1 MLQTRVALGLALLA
15 GSILVPGNKPVNVG
29 TVRQDKNSV
38 RWADGSPMPIPK
50 PTGKEVQLA
59 DGSPMPLPKPKDG
72 GSLVADGSPMPL
84 PKPTGSVIG
93 GLV

>member
-1 MLQTRVALGLALLA
+1 MFEPRVALGLALLA
-15 GSILVPGNKPVNVG
+15 GSIVVPGTKPVNVG
-29 TVRQDKNSV
+29 TVRHDKSSA

-84 PKPTGSVIG
+84 PKPTGGVIG
-93 GLV
+93 LLA